1 MTVKTDVAT
10 EIWNIMIAKRETQA
24 RNGVTRSGEIETQ
37 GKVGGRE
44 RRIQRLS
51 VNIHHI
57 TYQIISQKTHS
68 YWYVL

>member
-37 GKVGGRE
+37 GKQEVGRE
-44 RRIQRLS
+44 ESKDCQ
-51 VNIHHI
+51 
-57 TYQIISQKTHS
+57 
-68 YWYVL
+68 